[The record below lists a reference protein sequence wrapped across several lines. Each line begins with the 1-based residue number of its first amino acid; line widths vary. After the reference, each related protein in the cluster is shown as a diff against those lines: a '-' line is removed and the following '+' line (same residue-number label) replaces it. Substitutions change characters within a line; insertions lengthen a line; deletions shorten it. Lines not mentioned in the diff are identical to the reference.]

1 MSVKKIHI
9 PEPELLALRNA
20 DELNFSVNEI
30 FYSIQG
36 EGVRAGKRCVFVR
49 LQGCTLRCVWCD
61 TPYAL
66 DHRTGGIPM
75 TGTEILNA
83 VKKYHCDFIEF
94 TGGEPLEQNNVLPL
108 MSILCDEGYT
118 VAVETGGHVDCRY
131 VDERVIKIIDMK
143 CPDSKMVSLNNYDNL
158 RILQTHDEV
167 KFVIASRNDYEWAR
181 DIVQQYDLC
190 NKTAAVLFSA
200 VFNAI
205 EFKQLVEWILED
217 ELDVR
222 FQLQIH
228 KFVWDPNTR
237 GV

>member
-1 MSVKKIHI
+1 
-9 PEPELLALRNA
+9 
-20 DELNFSVNEI
+20 
-30 FYSIQG
+30 
-36 EGVRAGKRCVFVR
+36 
-49 LQGCTLRCVWCD
+49 
-61 TPYAL
+61 
-66 DHRTGGIPM
+66 M

-118 VAVETGGHVDCRY
+118 VAVETGGHVDCHY

-158 RILQTHDEV
+158 RILQPHDEV
-167 KFVIASRNDYEWAR
+167 KFVIASRNDYEWAK